1 MKLRVPSAFLR
12 GTSCHQ
18 EMGLP
23 FSSTKRRKSVEARL
37 PCLLFF
43 VLFYFGGGGRWVG
56 DEKVG
61 GRGGGGVSA
70 LSLSPVA
77 WLAAVFVFLLSQFAP
92 FFISLPSPFLTCS
105 TLAYELV
112 LTAEARTETTA
123 RRGAET
129 AWNDGEFR
137 VFFFLV
143 FFDVSESSAKT
154 KRYENRN
161 EKTARGRTDE
171 SARFCRL
178 PTAR

>member
-1 MKLRVPSAFLR
+1 MKKL
-12 GTSCHQ
+12 
-18 EMGLP
+18 
-23 FSSTKRRKSVEARL
+23 
-37 PCLLFF
+37 
-43 VLFYFGGGGRWVG
+43 GG
-56 DEKVG
+56 
-61 GRGGGGVSA
+61 GGGGVSA